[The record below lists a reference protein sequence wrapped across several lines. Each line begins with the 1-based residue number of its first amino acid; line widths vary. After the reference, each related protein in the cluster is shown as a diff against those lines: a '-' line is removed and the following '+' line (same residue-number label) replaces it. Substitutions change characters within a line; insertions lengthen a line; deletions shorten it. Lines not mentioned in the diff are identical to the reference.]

1 MAMETPDVAGMLESW
16 RAYRAAVDEV
26 IAALERV
33 QALGV
38 LAVPGAKATTGGG
51 GDGVQPDSFFGLN
64 AADAAKR
71 YLAMCRRPQS
81 IEQIEEALNRGG
93 AKVTKAS
100 LFTILPRAAKGREV
114 VKVGRGMWGLRE
126 WYKNAGPKND
136 G

>member
-1 MAMETPDVAGMLESW
+1 MAMETPDVTAALESW

-26 IAALERV
+26 IAALEKV
-33 QALGV
+33 QALGFQ
-38 LAVPGAKATTGGG
+38 AVPGSKANPAS
-51 GDGVQPDSFFGLN
+51 GDPVQPDSFFGMN
-64 AADAAKR
+64 ATDAAKR

-114 VKVGRGMWGLRE
+114 VKVGRSMWGLRE
-126 WYKNAGPKND
+126 WYKGSGPKNE